1 MVTDLKKVGEFLAAP
16 GDVFFATFPKVEW
29 NQQIESWPRVVSKKV
44 TQIEG
49 DLQPLEKSS
58 DP

>member
-1 MVTDLKKVGEFLAAP
+1 MVTDLKKVGEFLAAS
-16 GDVFFATFPKVEW
+16 GMFFCTFPKVEV
-29 NQQIESWPRVVSKKV
+29 NQQIKVADCRVEKV

-49 DLQPLEKSS
+49 DLQPFSNLY